1 VKRLVA
7 EFQLVI
13 NVLSEVNLR
22 SMARAVK
29 HIDAVLLPT
38 GLGMLFFI
46 LFTVN
51 HYDTTQIISSN
62 ILLST

>member
-1 VKRLVA
+1 
-7 EFQLVI
+7 
-13 NVLSEVNLR
+13 
-22 SMARAVK
+22 MARAVK